1 VTLNLTGP
9 LGTNGTAR
17 LSVQGNVNPV
27 LFQVED
33 GVTNRVT
40 SEAVFPLAVTDD
52 FAHTGSSTFYMSC
65 PNLGT
70 GTITATFT
78 PADGGE
84 PLTDS
89 VTFRCIEPL
98 RKLVTTE
105 RKMAATSTHPAS

>member
-1 VTLNLTGP
+1 MVFHI
-9 LGTNGTAR
+9 
-17 LSVQGNVNPV
+17 VN
-27 LFQVED
+27 

-40 SEAVFPLAVTDD
+40 AETEFPLAVTND
-52 FAHTGSSTFYMSC
+52 FEHTASYTVYVSC

-105 RKMAATSTHPAS
+105 KKDGRYVNPSRLVMGTNAVLKGVWYRDRRTW